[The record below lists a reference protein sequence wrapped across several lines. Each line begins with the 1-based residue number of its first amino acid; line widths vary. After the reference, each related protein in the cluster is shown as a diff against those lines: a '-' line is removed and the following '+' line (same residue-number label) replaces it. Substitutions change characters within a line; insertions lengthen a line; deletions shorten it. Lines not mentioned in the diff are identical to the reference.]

1 VLTVPGLALWSPSG
15 LAAAGALL
23 ALLASACVMDVRE
36 RRIPN
41 KLVAFVLVIGVLVS
55 TAVDPVV
62 PGLLR
67 AVSGAAIGLAIWLPG
82 WLLRMMGAGDVKLF
96 AAAGAWLGPAGAVNA
111 AIAAAVIGGVLAL
124 VWMLRRRGRTRTG
137 QALWAATAA
146 PRTLLAARSDPAS
159 ARDLVPYSVAI
170 AAGVLV
176 QLAFPGL
183 IVG

>member
-1 VLTVPGLALWSPSG
+1 MPGLTLGSPAG
-15 LAAAGALL
+15 LAAASALL
-23 ALLASACVMDVRE
+23 ALLAFACVIDVRE

-41 KLVAFVLVIGVLVS
+41 RLVAAVLVIGVVVS

-67 AVSGAAIGLAIWLPG
+67 AVGGAAIGLAIWLPG

-96 AAAGAWLGPAGAVNA
+96 GATGAWLGPAGAVNA

-124 VWMLRRRGRTRTG
+124 AWMLRRRGRTRTG
-137 QALWAATAA
+137 QTLWAVTAA
-146 PRTLLAARSDPAS
+146 PRTLLTARSDPAAAS
-159 ARDLVPYSVAI
+159 DLIPYSVAI
-170 AAGVLV
+170 VAGVLV
-176 QLAFPGL
+176 QLALPGL